1 MIKPLISLITLAVL
15 AARVLA
21 VEPVVVFNEL
31 QYHPTV
37 AQTEGEWVELHSQ
50 HAVDVDLSGW
60 RLDGGVD
67 FVFPAGTVIP
77 GGGYLII
84 AANPGAFTAA
94 KGVAALGPFT
104 NVLADSG
111 ESVTLKNKNSRLMD
125 EVAYD
130 DRFPWP
136 VAADGSGAT
145 LSKTRETSASSEP
158 QSWRSSI
165 FFGGTPGVA
174 NSEAPSSTPAPV
186 YAQRYYP
193 FEGTVLDAS
202 ANARHGVVSGATYS
216 SETPTVLGTGQS
228 LKTDGVDD
236 LVNVADETDPTAYT
250 IAMWVKA
257 DVIRA
262 QSIIVRSDASGPTS
276 SFSHQLRMSA
286 AGKFEHYTYD
296 GTTRTVTGTTVAVA
310 GTWYHVAITAQNGG
324 AMRLYVNGVEE
335 GPSLTIGSLWTGGT
349 RWLFGSNSGGGMA
362 WFDGRTDDL
371 TIWHTVLSGPDIQSL
386 ASGATNHDVP
396 LVINELTASGAAS
409 PWLELRNHGTT
420 AFAVGDYV
428 IAGELGG
435 QATIPAQTLAAGGF
449 LTLSAAQLGFTPVNG
464 ERLFLYNPGIVKVLD
479 AARVKVRHQARRTTS
494 AGLLPGEFLETVNVA
509 EETPG
514 AANNI
519 VLPTGVVINEI
530 MYHRRPQYRDGA
542 TPFVESADQWIELFN
557 RSGAV
562 VDLSGWQLAGGIS
575 FTFPAASSLAPGAF
589 IVIAKDV
596 AAFNT
601 AHPGVTALGP
611 FSGNLSD
618 SGERV
623 ALQDTFGNMVNEVF
637 YRDHRPWPQFAD
649 AGGSSLELRNPFA
662 DNSAPEAWAAS
673 DETARSGWQ
682 NYTFDQIAV
691 TPTHT
696 PPINGFHELRL
707 GLLDTGE
714 ALIDDVSVIE
724 NPAGS
729 NRQLMQNGSFTSGT
743 ANWRLLGTHDQSSVV
758 SDGGGNVLKIVAS
771 STTNYHPNGLETS
784 LKAAGAFVPV
794 VNGSTYRISFR
805 AKWLRGS
812 PQLHCELYYNKVAK
826 TVILAQ
832 PTASGTPGAV
842 NSTFATNLGPTFAD
856 VRHSP
861 VIPSANQAIA
871 VSARASDAQGVASIA
886 LKYSVNGAAFATV
899 AMALGADGRWAGT
912 IPGQAAN
919 AVIQFYLEG
928 LDANS
933 TLAAWPAAGVN
944 SRALIQV
951 QDGRASAGRQTL
963 RMTMTAADANAMY
976 VAIDMM
982 SQARRGCT
990 IVQNENEVFYDTELR
1005 LHGSMY
1011 TRSNPTF
1018 AAFNLYFPADHRFRG
1033 VADKAYF
1040 RLSGR
1045 NEIVVKHLINAAGG
1059 IPENYDDIAWM
1070 IGPVYSGGAV
1080 GTGPARLEIT
1090 QFDSS
1095 YFDDAAPDGST
1106 GAAFKMEGIRV
1117 YPALRDGAGNFDPE
1131 TRKNPSPNTIGWIP
1145 SFDLTNQGDGGTKP
1159 ELYRHSIK
1167 ITSNRASDDFTKIV
1181 AMCQAFSQPAG
1192 STLDQQVEAT
1202 IDVDQWMRVFALQ
1215 SLCGIGDAYAFPNG
1229 NPHNINFYSPPG
1241 TGKVL
1246 AIPWDW
1252 NGGYV
1257 FYNASNTPLLP
1268 STSALAKIAARPK
1281 FSRLFYGHVRH
1292 LCQTAFASAPM
1303 TPWINHYAAHTGENF
1318 STRTGDSYST
1328 YIAARSSYAL
1338 GALPAVVPFNIT
1350 TNGGAAFS
1358 TLASTTLLAGDGWIN
1373 VREIR
1378 LSGSPEPLPL
1388 TWLDADSW
1396 TVTVPVA
1403 SGANTVTLIAYDHDG
1418 AVVGTD
1424 SIVITGSGGI
1434 VPASPANVVV
1444 SELMYKPATSGGT
1457 EFIELMNIGVQTI
1470 DLTGCSF
1477 TAGVDFAFTS
1487 GTTLAA
1493 GARLVIQQAQFL
1505 NSTGLKN
1512 DGELLTLTGPSGTIR
1527 SFTYDDAAPWP
1538 LAANGQGPSLV
1549 LLAPGTNPN
1558 HSLAANWRAST
1569 ATGGNPGSSDAVPFI
1584 GNPSADDDADGLLAL
1599 IEYALGTSD
1608 AQSGSAP
1615 SITFNASAH
1624 TYTVDHARTADD
1636 AILAAEASADL
1647 LTWRTDTAALTQPS
1661 TVPLSATQSRTT
1673 WQLGPDFL
1681 GQPKFFFRVRATL
1694 RQ

>member
-1 MIKPLISLITLAVL
+1 M
-15 AARVLA
+15 
-21 VEPVVVFNEL
+21 
-31 QYHPTV
+31 
-37 AQTEGEWVELHSQ
+37 HSQ

-67 FVFPAGTVIP
+67 FVFPAGTIIP

-104 NVLADSG
+104 SVLADGG

-125 EVAYD
+125 EVVYN

-145 LSKTRETSASSEP
+145 LSKISETSASAEP
-158 QSWRSSI
+158 QSWRGSI

-174 NSEAPSSTPAPV
+174 NSVAPGSAPAPV

-193 FEGTVLDAS
+193 FEGTALDTSAS
-202 ANARHGVVSGATYS
+202 ALHGVVSGAIYS
-216 SETPTVLGTGQS
+216 NETPAALGTGQS
-228 LKTDGVDD
+228 LNTDGVDD
-236 LVNVADETDPTAYT
+236 SVDVADATSPTAYT

-262 QSIIVRSDASGPTS
+262 QSIIVRTDASGPTS
-276 SFSHQLRMSA
+276 SYSHQLRMTAS
-286 AGKFEHYTYD
+286 GRFEHYTYD
-296 GTTRTVTGTTVAVA
+296 GSTRTITGTTVAVA

-335 GPSLTIGSLWTGGT
+335 GASVSIGSLWTGGT

-371 TIWHTVLSGPDIQSL
+371 AIWHAVLSASAIQSL
-386 ASGATNHDVP
+386 ASGATRPVPQPTSSTSIYDVP
-396 LVINELTASGAAS
+396 LVINELTAAGVAS
-409 PWLELRNHGTT
+409 PWIELRNHGT
-420 AFAVGDYV
+420 AALAVGGYLIV
-428 IAGELGG
+428 GESGG

-449 LTLSAAQLGFTPVNG
+449 LTLSAAQLGFTPINA
-464 ERLFLYNPGIVKVLD
+464 ERLFLYSPGMVKVLD
-479 AARVKVRHQARRTTS
+479 AVRVKTHHQARRTSGT
-494 AGLLPGEFLETVNVA
+494 GLPPGEFLETVNVA
-509 EETPG
+509 EQTPG
-514 AANNI
+514 AANN
-519 VLPTGVVINEI
+519 VALPTGVVINEI

-542 TPFVESADQWIELFN
+542 TPFVESAEQWIELFN
-557 RSGAV
+557 RSGAA
-562 VDLSGWQLAGGIS
+562 VDLSGWQLDGGIN
-575 FTFPAASSLAPGAF
+575 FTFPAASSLAPGAYL
-589 IVIAKDV
+589 VIAKNI

-601 AHPGVTALGP
+601 AHSGVTAIGP

-623 ALQDTFGNMVNEVF
+623 ALLDTLGNVVNEVS
-637 YRDHRPWPQFAD
+637 YRDHYPWPQFTD

-673 DETARSGWQ
+673 DETTRSSWQ
-682 NYTFDQIAV
+682 NYTFTQTAV
-691 TPTHT
+691 TPTFT

-707 GLLDTGE
+707 GLLDAGE
-714 ALIDDVSVIE
+714 VLIDDVSVIE
-724 NPAGS
+724 NPSGS
-729 NRQLMQNGSFTSGT
+729 NRELIQNGGFTSGT
-743 ANWRLLGTHDQSSVV
+743 SAWRLLGTHDKSSVV

-771 STTNYHPNGLETS
+771 ATTNYHPNGLETS

-812 PQLHCELYYNKVAK
+812 PQLHCELYYNKVVK

-832 PTASGTPGAV
+832 PALSGTPGAV
-842 NSTFATNLGPTFAD
+842 NSTYATNIGPTFAD

-861 VIPSANQAIA
+861 VIPAANQPIT
-871 VSARASDAQGVASIA
+871 VSARASDPQGVASIA

-899 AMALGADGRWAGT
+899 SMALGADGRWAGA
-912 IPGQAAN
+912 IPGQAAS

-928 LDANS
+928 LDAS
-933 TLAAWPAAGVN
+933 SALAAWPAAGAN

-951 QDGRASAGRQTL
+951 QDGRSSSGRQTL

-976 VAIDMM
+976 VALDMM

-990 IVQNENEVFYDTELR
+990 IVQNESEVFYDTEMR

-1011 TRSNPTF
+1011 TRASPSN
-1018 AAFNLYFPADHRFRG
+1018 ASFNLYFPADHRFRG
-1033 VADKAYF
+1033 VANKAYF
-1040 RLSGR
+1040 RMSGR

-1070 IGPVYSGGAV
+1070 IGPVYAGGAV

-1095 YFDDAAPDGST
+1095 YFNDAAVDGST

-1117 YPALRDGAGNFDPE
+1117 YPASSDGNPE
-1131 TRKNPSPNTIGWIP
+1131 TRKNPSPSTIGWIP
-1145 SFDLTNQGDGGTKP
+1145 SFDLTDEGDGGTKP
-1159 ELYRHSIK
+1159 ELYRNSIK
-1167 ITSNRASDDFTKIV
+1167 ITSNRASDDYTKIV

-1192 STLDQQVEAT
+1192 ATLDQQVEAA
-1202 IDVDQWMRVFALQ
+1202 IDVDQWMRVLALQ
-1215 SLCGIGDAYAFPNG
+1215 SLCGIGDSYGFPNG

-1241 TGKVL
+1241 AGKVL
-1246 AIPWDW
+1246 AVPWDW
-1252 NGGYV
+1252 NFV
-1257 FYNASNTPLLP
+1257 FSNATNTPLLP
-1268 STSALAKIAARPK
+1268 STATLATIAARPK
-1281 FSRLFYGHVRH
+1281 FSRLFYGHVRQ
-1292 LCQTAFASAPM
+1292 LCQTAFSSAAM
-1303 TPWINHYAAHTGENF
+1303 TPWINHYATHTGDDF
-1318 STRTGDSYST
+1318 STYAG
-1328 YIAARSSYAL
+1328 YISARVSYAM
-1338 GALPAVVPFNIT
+1338 GALPALVPFNIT
-1350 TNGGAAFS
+1350 TNGGAPFS
-1358 TLASTTLLAGDGWIN
+1358 TNASTTLLAGDGWIN

-1378 LSGSPEPLPL
+1378 LSGSLEPLPL
-1388 TWLDADSW
+1388 TWLDDHTW
-1396 TVTVPVA
+1396 NVTVPVGG
-1403 SGANTVTLIAYDHDG
+1403 GANTVTLIAYDHDG

-1424 SIVITGSGGI
+1424 SIVITGTGGI
-1434 VPASPANVVV
+1434 VPASPANVVI
-1444 SELMYKPATSGGT
+1444 SEMMYRPATGGGS

-1477 TAGVDFAFTS
+1477 TDGISFVFTS

-1493 GARLVIQQAQFL
+1493 GARLVVQQAQFL
-1505 NSTGLKN
+1505 NGTALKN
-1512 DGELLTLTGPSGTIR
+1512 EGELLTLSGPSGVIR

-1538 LAANGQGPSLV
+1538 TAANGQGPSLV
-1549 LLAPGTNPN
+1549 LLAPGTNPDHN
-1558 HSLAANWRAST
+1558 NPANWRASST
-1569 ATGGNPGSSDAVPFI
+1569 SGGNPGSSDAVPFI
-1584 GNPSADDDADGLLAL
+1584 GNPIADNDADGLRAL
-1599 IEYALGTSD
+1599 VEYALGTSD
-1608 AQSGSAP
+1608 AVSGPAP
-1615 SITFNASAH
+1615 LITFDANAN

-1636 AILAAEASADL
+1636 AILTAEISANL
-1647 LTWRTDTAALTQPS
+1647 LTWRTDTAALTQLS
-1661 TVPLSATQSRTT
+1661 TVPLSAIQSRTT

-1681 GQPKFFFRVRATL
+1681 GQPKVFFRVRAIL

>member
-1 MIKPLISLITLAVL
+1 M
-15 AARVLA
+15 
-21 VEPVVVFNEL
+21 VVFNEL
-31 QYHPTV
+31 QYHPRTT
-37 AQTEGEWVELHSQ
+37 QTEGEWIELHSQ

-67 FVFPAGTVIP
+67 FVFPAGTIIP

-84 AANPGAFTAA
+84 AANPAAFTAA
-94 KGVAALGPFT
+94 KGVAALGPFAS
-104 NVLADSG
+104 VLADSG
-111 ESVTLKNKNSRLMD
+111 ESVTLKNKNDRLMD
-125 EVAYD
+125 EVAYN

-145 LSKTRETSASSEP
+145 LSKISDTYASAEP
-158 QSWRSSI
+158 QSWRGSI

-174 NSEAPSSTPAPV
+174 NSAAPGAGPAPI

-193 FEGTVLDAS
+193 FEGTALDAS
-202 ANARHGVVSGATYS
+202 ANALNGVVSGATYS
-216 SETPTVLGTGQS
+216 SETPAALGTGQS
-228 LKTDGVDD
+228 LNTDGVND
-236 LVNVADETDPTAYT
+236 LVDVADATSPTAYT

-262 QSIIVRSDASGPTS
+262 QSIILRSDASGPAGS
-276 SFSHQLRMSA
+276 YSHQLRMSA
-286 AGKFEHYTYD
+286 AGRFEHYAYD
-296 GTTRTVTGTTVAVA
+296 GTTRTITGTTVAVA

-335 GPSLTIGSLWTGGT
+335 GASVSIGALWTGGT
-349 RWLFGSNSGGGMA
+349 RWLIGSSSGGGMN

-371 TIWHTVLSGPDIQSL
+371 AFWHVVLSGAAIQSL
-386 ASGATNHDVP
+386 ASGATLPVPQPSSSTAIHDVP
-396 LVINELTASGAAS
+396 LVINELTAAGVVS
-409 PWLELRNHGTT
+409 PWIELRNHGT
-420 AFAVGDYV
+420 AALALGGYV

-449 LTLSAAQLGFTPVNG
+449 LTLSAAQLGFTPAIG
-464 ERLFLYNPGIVKVLD
+464 ERIFLYNPGVVKVLD
-479 AARVKVRHQARRTTS
+479 AARVKVRHQARRITGT
-494 AGLLPGEFLETVNVA
+494 GLPPGEFLETVNPA
-509 EETPG
+509 EQTPG
-514 AANNI
+514 AANNV

-542 TPFVESADQWIELFN
+542 TPFAESAEQWVELFN
-557 RSGAV
+557 RSGAA
-562 VDLSGWQLAGGIS
+562 VDLSGWQLDDGIS
-575 FTFPAASSLAPGAF
+575 FTFPAASTLAPGAF
-589 IVIAKDV
+589 LVIAKDV
-596 AAFNT
+596 TAFNA

-618 SGERV
+618 AGERV
-623 ALQDTFGNMVNEVF
+623 ALRDTLGNVVNEVF
-637 YRDHRPWPQFAD
+637 YRDRRPWPQFTD
-649 AGGSSLELRNPFA
+649 GGGSSLELRNPFA
-662 DNSAPEAWAAS
+662 DTSAPEAWAAS

-682 NYTFDQIAV
+682 NYTFTQTAV

-707 GLLDTGE
+707 GLLDSGE
-714 ALIDDVSVIE
+714 VLIDDVSVIE

-729 NRQLMQNGSFTSGT
+729 NRELMQNGSFTSGT
-743 ANWRLLGTHDQSSVV
+743 AAWRLLGTHDKSSVV
-758 SDGGGNVLKIVAS
+758 SDGGGNVLKIVAG
-771 STTNYHPNGLETS
+771 STSNYHPNGLETS
-784 LKAAGAFVPV
+784 LKAAGALVPV

-812 PQLHCELYYNKVAK
+812 PQLHCELYYNKVVK

-832 PTASGTPGAV
+832 PAESGTPGAV
-842 NSTFATNLGPTFAD
+842 NSTFATNLGPTFAA

-861 VIPSANQAIA
+861 VIPSANQPIT

-899 AMALGADGRWAGT
+899 AMALGADGRWAGA
-912 IPGQAAN
+912 IPGQAAS

-928 LDANS
+928 LDAS
-933 TLAAWPAAGVN
+933 SALAAWPAAGAN

-976 VAIDMM
+976 VALDMM

-990 IVQNENEVFYDTELR
+990 IVQNESEVFYDTEMR
-1005 LHGSMY
+1005 MHGSMF
-1011 TRSNPTF
+1011 TRSFPAN

-1045 NEIVVKHLINAAGG
+1045 NEIVIKHLINAAGG

-1070 IGPVYSGGAV
+1070 IGPVYAGGAV

-1090 QFDSS
+1090 QFDSN
-1095 YFDDAAPDGST
+1095 YFDDAAVDGST

-1117 YPALRDGAGNFDPE
+1117 YQTTSDGNPE
-1131 TRKNPSPNTIGWIP
+1131 SRKNPSSSAIGWIP
-1145 SFDLTNQGDGGTKP
+1145 SFDLTDEGDGGTKP

-1181 AMCQAFSQPAG
+1181 AMCQAFSLPAG
-1192 STLDQQVEAT
+1192 ATLDQQVEAT
-1202 IDVDQWMRVFALQ
+1202 IDVDQWMRVLALQ
-1215 SLCGIGDAYAFPNG
+1215 SLCGVGDSYGFPNG
-1229 NPHNINFYSPPG
+1229 NPHNFNFYAQPG
-1241 TGKVL
+1241 AGKVL
-1246 AIPWDW
+1246 AVPWDW
-1252 NGGYV
+1252 NYV
-1257 FYNASNTPLLP
+1257 FTNASNTPLLP
-1268 STSALAKIAARPK
+1268 STSAIATIAARPK

-1303 TPWINHYAAHTGENF
+1303 TPWINHYATHNGENY
-1318 STRTGDSYST
+1318 SSYAS
-1328 YIAARSSYAL
+1328 YISARSSYAL
-1338 GALPAVVPFNIT
+1338 GALPAQVPFNIT

-1358 TLASTTLLAGDGWIN
+1358 TNASTTLLAGDGWIN

-1378 LSGSPEPLPL
+1378 LSGSPEPLAV
-1388 TWLDADSW
+1388 TWIDADSW
-1396 TVTVPVA
+1396 TALVPVGG
-1403 SGANTVTLIAYDHDG
+1403 GANTVTLIAYDHDG

-1424 SIVITGSGGI
+1424 SIGITGTGGV
-1434 VPASPANVVV
+1434 VPASPANVVF
-1444 SELMYKPATSGGT
+1444 SELMYRPAVGGGT

-1477 TAGVDFAFTS
+1477 TDGIDFTFTA

-1505 NSTGLKN
+1505 NGTALRN
-1512 DGELLTLTGPSGTIR
+1512 EGELITLSGPSGAIR
-1527 SFTYDDAAPWP
+1527 SCTYDSAAPWP

-1549 LLAPGTNPN
+1549 LLAPGTNPDHN
-1558 HSLAANWRAST
+1558 NPANWRASS
-1569 ATGGNPGSSDAVPFI
+1569 ASGGNPGSSDAVPLI
-1584 GNPSADDDADGLLAL
+1584 GNPIADDDADGLRAL

-1608 AQSGSAP
+1608 TESSPAP
-1615 SITFNASAH
+1615 LIIFDANAN

-1636 AILAAEASADL
+1636 AILAAEVSADL
-1647 LTWRTDTAALTQPS
+1647 LTWRTDTAALTQLS
-1661 TVPLSATQSRTT
+1661 TQPLSSTQSRTT
-1673 WQLGPDFL
+1673 WQLGVDFV
-1681 GQPKFFFRVRATL
+1681 GQPKTFFRLRATL